1 MSEPRRYSNNNGNS
15 QNFNG
20 NGAMNYGYNTQAFP
34 PPAPPAGFPQ
44 GVPYIPYHQPIA
56 PLPSSYYQ
64 YAPVYHDPQQVQ
76 QFYQQQQQQQQYYQI
91 PPFQQMPPQF
101 QVHPVA
107 ASPSTGSTPVIS
119 TPSSTSTSTTSTYT
133 PKKMRYQNQRFIPQK
148 DHDQYL
154 QESKINNNNN
164 NNHIYNQPPQPYN
177 NNNNNNNL
185 NSQNINSPLSASS
198 IGQTSP
204 DRTNITTAS
213 SPPSSA
219 QSTTPKLSQASSTT
233 PSNTSDSIADNES
246 HPIVNGHA
254 GGESDTTTT
263 ATSSEGFIV
272 NSKVAINKPPFFFG
286 TSKAQLTSQKKKF
299 KAKREEKKL
308 KEEEEE
314 KAAEKKDEEIKDKV
328 EEPVLENKTPSPQV
342 TKPVVAKWSFIAE
355 QAAKKNSPK
364 STTPTTT
371 SNSSPVTK
379 KETELRYVPSVSN
392 VLEPLGVV
400 LLRSMFDKNF
410 QKAFVNSNKLP
421 KIVPRGLVNTGN
433 ICFMSSILQLLLYC
447 QPFFQSLN
455 IISSKTIQSLNKSSS
470 TTPLIDA
477 VIELFKNFNIKLD
490 DDKLGNGFG
499 DSFVPEQFYK
509 EISQH
514 SRFSHLQWGQQ
525 EDAEEFFGYLLDG
538 LHEEFISSVKN
549 LKDNDI
555 KMLLDSITSEEVRTL
570 IKQSLENFSNEEDF
584 KSKNESNNNN
594 NNSSSL
600 TSDDG
605 WHEVGNNKKKV
616 SAKRTVEV
624 KPSPIRQLFG
634 GQFRSVLDVPKQRES
649 QSITLDPFQQV
660 QLDISDDNINTLE
673 DAFKHLSQVE
683 ELQYKSD
690 DGSDVIAKKQ
700 TFIDKLPEV
709 LIVHLKRF
717 SFVNKS
723 SQNDDLKNGY
733 SNHLH
738 SGRIEK
744 IGKKIK
750 YDHDFTIPTDC
761 ISSATRKFNPNLN
774 YKLIGVVYHHG
785 ISSEGG
791 HYTVDV
797 LRKELGEW
805 IRIDDTK
812 ITKLKAQEVLS
823 GDNDNNVKTAYILM
837 YQKVNN

>member
-1 MSEPRRYSNNNGNS
+1 MSEPRRYSNNNGNN

-34 PPAPPAGFPQ
+34 PPAPPAG
-44 GVPYIPYHQPIA
+44 
-56 PLPSSYYQ
+56 STNK
-64 YAPVYHDPQQVQ
+64 
-76 QFYQQQQQQQQYYQI
+76 QQQQQYYQI

-119 TPSSTSTSTTSTYT
+119 TPSSTSTTSTSTYT

-177 NNNNNNNL
+177 NNNNNNNNL

-204 DRTNITTAS
+204 DRTNVTTAS

-272 NSKVAINKPPFFFG
+272 DSKVAINKPPFFFG

-314 KAAEKKDEEIKDKV
+314 KAAEKKDEVFKDKV
-328 EEPVLENKTPSPQV
+328 EEPVLEDKTPSPQV

-364 STTPTTT
+364 SITPTTT

-514 SRFSHLQWGQQ
+514 SRF
-525 EDAEEFFGYLLDG
+525 
-538 LHEEFISSVKN
+538 N
-549 LKDNDI
+549 NDI
-555 KMLLDSITSEEVRTL
+555 KMLLDSITSEEVRSS

-584 KSKNESNNNN
+584 KSKNESNNSN